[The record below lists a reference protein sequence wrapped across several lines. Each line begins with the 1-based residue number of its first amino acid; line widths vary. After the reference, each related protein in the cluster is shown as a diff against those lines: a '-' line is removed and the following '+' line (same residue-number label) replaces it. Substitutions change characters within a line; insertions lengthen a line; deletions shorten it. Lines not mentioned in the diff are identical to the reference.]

1 MTEAVIEMHRQ
12 MCEPGR
18 GLRKRRNQGDF
29 LEEVMLKLR
38 PEGWAGTMVEEKV
51 SGQGATC
58 MKPVRYERV
67 WSI

>member
-18 GLRKRRNQGDF
+18 GLRKRTNQRDL

-38 PEGWAGTMVEEKV
+38 PEGCTGHS
-51 SGQGATC
+51 SGVNKDRCKGP
-58 MKPVRYERV
+58 K
-67 WSI
+67 

>member
-1 MTEAVIEMHRQ
+1 MRPGVIEAVIVMYTQ

-38 PEGWAGTMVEEKV
+38 LEGCTGHT
-51 SGQGATC
+51 SGVNKDMQRSQVGRGS
-58 MKPVRYERV
+58 K
-67 WSI
+67 

>member
-38 PEGWAGTMVEEKV
+38 PEGCAGHS
-51 SGQGATC
+51 SGVNKDRFKG
-58 MKPVRYERV
+58 PR
-67 WSI
+67 